1 MSNPIDLR
9 SDTITTPTLAMRQAM
24 VEAEV
29 GDDVYGED
37 PTVNRLEEMAAELL
51 GKEAAVYVSSG
62 TQGNLISVLS
72 HCGRGDEM
80 ILGDKSHIFI
90 AEQGGSA
97 ALGGI
102 HPHTLRNHDDG
113 TLDLAE
119 VEEAIRGDNPHYPIT
134 KLLCLENTQN
144 FCGGRVLPIDYMDA
158 AGDLAHAHGL
168 RLHVDGARI
177 WNAAVALN
185 TTPARLLQNADTASV
200 CLSKGLSAP
209 VGSIVVGSAEFIAQA
224 RRMRKVAGGAMRQ
237 AGMIAAAGIVALTD
251 MIERLSDDH
260 DNAQTLA
267 HALTEIDGIHVEPN
281 DVETNL
287 VFFDLTRE
295 DMTPAELSGALHAR
309 NVLINPSGGRRLRAA
324 MNRHITADEV
334 QVTLVAIRDI
344 LENGVGE
351 TNGAAAQAYG

>member
-9 SDTITTPTLAMRQAM
+9 SDTITTPTLSMRQAM

-80 ILGDKSHIFI
+80 ILGDKAHIFI

-102 HPHTLRNHDDG
+102 HPRTVRNQNDG

-134 KLLCLENTQN
+134 KLICLENTQN
-144 FCGGRVLPIDYMDA
+144 FCGGRVLPVDYMDA

-168 RLHVDGARI
+168 QLHVDGARI

-185 TTPARLLQNADTASV
+185 TSPARLLQNADTASV

-209 VGSIVVGSAEFIAQA
+209 VGSIVVGSAEFIANA

-237 AGMIAAAGIVALTD
+237 AGIIAAAGIVALNE

-260 DNAQTLA
+260 ANAQFFAHSLA
-267 HALTEIDGIHVEPN
+267 QIEGIQVDPRE
-281 DVETNL
+281 VETNL
-287 VFFDLTRE
+287 VFFELHRT
-295 DMTPAELSGALHAR
+295 DMTPAQLSDALRTR
-309 NVLINPSGGRRLRAA
+309 NVLINPAGGRRLRAA
-324 MNRHITADEV
+324 MNRNVSADDV

-344 LENGVGE
+344 LETGVVQPSSSGV
-351 TNGAAAQAYG
+351 QAYG

>member
-1 MSNPIDLR
+1 MSDPIDLR
-9 SDTITTPTLAMRQAM
+9 SDTITKPTLAMRQAM

-37 PTVNRLEEMAAELL
+37 PTINRLEQMAAELL

-80 ILGDKSHIFI
+80 ILGDKAHIFI

-102 HPHTLRNHDDG
+102 HPRTVRNRDDG

-119 VEEAIRGDNPHYPIT
+119 IEEGIRGDNPHYPVT
-134 KLLCLENTQN
+134 KLICLENTQN
-144 FCGGRVLPIDYMDA
+144 FCGGRVLPVGYMDA
-158 AGDLAHAHGL
+158 AGDLAHSHGL
-168 RLHVDGARI
+168 KLHVDGARL

-209 VGSIVVGSAEFIAQA
+209 VGSIVVGSEEFIAQA
-224 RRMRKVAGGAMRQ
+224 RRMRKVAGGGMRQ
-237 AGMIAAAGIVALTD
+237 AGMIAAAGIVAITE
-251 MIERLSDDH
+251 MIERLGDDH
-260 DNAQTLA
+260 ANAQTFA
-267 HALTEIDGIHVEPN
+267 HALTQVDGIYVDPSK
-281 DVETNL
+281 VETNL
-287 VFFDLTRE
+287 VFFELTRE
-295 DMTPAELSGALHAR
+295 DMTPADLSGALNAR
-309 NVLINPSGGRRLRAA
+309 NILINPSGGRRLRAA
-324 MNRHITADEV
+324 MNRHVSADDV

-344 LENGVGE
+344 LENGVGAMS
-351 TNGAAAQAYG
+351 GATAQAYG

>member
-62 TQGNLISVLS
+62 TQGNLISVLA

-102 HPHTLRNHDDG
+102 HPRTLRNHDDG
-113 TLDLAE
+113 TIELAE
-119 VEEAIRGDNPHYPIT
+119 IEESIRGDNPHYPIT
-134 KLLCLENTQN
+134 KLVCLENTQN

-209 VGSIVVGSAEFIAQA
+209 VGSIVVGDAEFIAKA
-224 RRMRKVAGGAMRQ
+224 RRMRKVAGGGMRQ
-237 AGMIAAAGIVALTD
+237 AGMIAAAGIVAITD

-260 DNAQTLA
+260 DNAQTFAKGITAIPGLA
-267 HALTEIDGIHVEPN
+267 VEPKE
-281 DVETNL
+281 VETNL
-287 VFFDLTRE
+287 VFFELTRE
-295 DMTPAELSGALHAR
+295 DMTPAQLSSALAER
-309 NVLINPSGGRRLRAA
+309 DVKLSPTGGRRLRAA

-334 QVTLVAIRDI
+334 QVTLVALRDI
-344 LENGVGE
+344 LENGVGAAS
-351 TNGAAAQAYG
+351 GATAQAYG